1 MRRFLHYLLAIV
13 LFGVFFAS
21 YSDLLSHVLYYNEQH
36 QLFLYTADYYHSQ
49 TLTGWLTAFVVQF
62 FHYPLLG
69 AAVMSALLTA
79 IYLMTWRIFTALS
92 RREDILCLSL
102 IPSLA
107 LWVWTA
113 GLSHTLSVVVWAFI
127 VLVMLLCQHVSWQ
140 RARQ

>member
-1 MRRFLHYLLAIV
+1 MRKSLHYLLALV

-21 YSDLLSHVLYYNEQH
+21 YTDLLSHVLYYNEQH

-62 FHYPLLG
+62 FYYPLLG
-69 AAVMSALLTA
+69 AAVMSALLTSV
-79 IYLMTWRIFTALS
+79 YLMSWRILTALT
-92 RREDILCLSL
+92 RREDILRLSL

-113 GLSHTLSVVVWAFI
+113 GLSHTLSAVSYTHLTLPTI
-127 VLVMLLCQHVSWQ
+127 LLV
-140 RARQ
+140 